1 MSKTKIG
8 LIALMAALFL
18 LGSFSVVGAQTQT
31 PQDPDG
37 DTPTWP
43 WMGRGPHRMG
53 AHMMWNTDGAQSG
66 LLHDTILPLLAEK
79 LGLTVD
85 EITARLEDGER
96 MWEIADSLGYT
107 FDDFRALML
116 EAREEA
122 IAQALEDG
130 TITEDQAEW
139 MQERGANMMG
149 RQNGSGRGA
158 GMMGGWGRN
167 QNSTTGCPFYNG
179 D

>member
-8 LIALMAALFL
+8 LVALMAALFL
-18 LGSFSVVGAQTQT
+18 LGTFSVVGAQTQT
-31 PQDPDG
+31 PPDPD
-37 DTPTWP
+37 DETPAWP
-43 WMGRGPHRMG
+43 WMGRGH
-53 AHMMWNTDGAQSG
+53 HMMWDSNTQSG
-66 LLHDTILPLLAEK
+66 LLHDEILPILAEK

-107 FDDFRALML
+107 FDDFRSLML
-116 EAREEA
+116 EAREDA
-122 IAQALEDG
+122 IAQALESG

-139 MQERGANMMG
+139 MQERGAGMMG
-149 RQNGSGRGA
+149 RQDGSGRGS
-158 GMMGGWGRN
+158 GMMSGWGRN
-167 QNSTTGCPFYNG
+167 QNGSTGCPFYNG